1 MEAKE
6 RKYIKGF
13 NQGYDLKK
21 YHPELFGRLLGAM
34 QNNGDYKQS
43 LTDGGK
49 QFEKELTQ
57 KKIQEKLKIQG
68 QNSAQK
74 NKR

>member
-6 RKYIKGF
+6 RNYIKGF

-21 YHPELFGRLLGAM
+21 YHPELLSRLLGAM
-34 QNNGDYKQS
+34 QNKSDYKQS
-43 LTDGGK
+43 LSDGGK
-49 QFEKELTQ
+49 QYEKEMTQ
-57 KKIQEKLKIQG
+57 KQIQEKLKSQG
-68 QNSAQK
+68 QDNTQK